1 MRFALAQLNFTVGA
15 FEANFLKIA
24 DAARRAREA
33 GADLLVL
40 SELATTGYPPRDL
53 LNHSGFIDAN
63 LAQRDRI
70 AALSDRA
77 LGILVGCVE
86 RNPAGG
92 GKPLFNTAV
101 LCHDGGII
109 ARHAKTLL
117 PTYDVFDEHRYFE
130 PGTSTTPMTF
140 KGVRLGVTVCEEV
153 WNDATFWARQLY
165 PRDPIADLAA
175 AGIDLF
181 VNISS
186 SPFTMGKAALRRD
199 MVRQQAIKHRRPF
212 IYLNQV
218 GGNDELIFDGHS
230 LALDAAGALIGR
242 THDFAEDFL
251 VVDLPGDQVATIAEV
266 SASREQEAW
275 KALTLGL
282 RDYTRKCGFTS
293 VVLGLSGGID
303 SALTAALAADALGPS
318 QVTGVAMPTRY
329 SSQHSLD
336 DAEALARNL
345 GIGYRV
351 VPIDGVFQSYLD
363 ALRPALPG
371 SLGVAEENIQAR
383 IRGATL
389 MAFSN
394 TEGAM
399 LLSTGNKSEL
409 AVGYCTLYGDMC
421 GGLAVISDVP
431 KTLVYDLARYVNRER
446 EVIPRSSLSKAPS
459 AELRPNQTDQDTLP
473 PYDVIDRVIEGY
485 IERDLDLASIVA
497 SGIDRAVAEDIVG
510 RIDRNEYKRRQAA
523 PGLKITSKAFGVGRR
538 YPIAARYDAALPTAP
553 EAATSAPRK

>member
-1 MRFALAQLNFTVGA
+1 MRFALAQLNLTVGA

-24 DAARRAREA
+24 DAARRGREA

-70 AALSDRA
+70 AALSDHA

-101 LCHDGGII
+101 LCHEGRIV

-117 PTYDVFDEHRYFE
+117 PTYDVFDEDRYFE
-130 PGTSTTPMTF
+130 PGTSTIPMTF

-199 MVRQQAIKHRRPF
+199 MVRQQAIKHGRPF

-230 LALDAAGALIGR
+230 LALDATGALVGR
-242 THDFAEDFL
+242 TRDFAEDFL
-251 VVDLPGDQVATIAEV
+251 IVDLPGERVATLADV
-266 SASREQEAW
+266 STSREQEAW

-351 VPIDGVFQSYLD
+351 VSIDGVFQSYLD

-446 EVIPRSSLSKAPS
+446 EVIPRSSLTKAPS

-538 YPIAARYDAALPTAP
+538 YPIAARYGATLPTAP
-553 EAATSAPRK
+553 EAATSAPRA